1 VRILISLSL
10 LPQCAVNTLCGEPI
24 SPAMQNL
31 FATVPDYCA
40 IAKSCEVCSN
50 PSNASNSTDSC
61 FLSRTYTADARIHAN
76 IKPAASADC
85 AMKGLGSSPVIQCHC
100 MYSPSCVSMQAP
112 LSSGTNKAGLETLSM
127 TLTDATDSVQSV
139 LGNDGHP
146 ELAAFAKSLDVNP
159 ARMVVSFT
167 PGGLADGSNVISFV
181 GSGARLPRFLRS

>member
-1 VRILISLSL
+1 
-10 LPQCAVNTLCGEPI
+10 
-24 SPAMQNL
+24 
-31 FATVPDYCA
+31 
-40 IAKSCEVCSN
+40 
-50 PSNASNSTDSC
+50 
-61 FLSRTYTADARIHAN
+61 
-76 IKPAASADC
+76 
-85 AMKGLGSSPVIQCHC
+85 
-100 MYSPSCVSMQAP
+100 MQAP